1 MTTGR
6 INQVTVVLDMP
17 PGEFSLLPAPQVP
30 QTHLTVTAVLQQ
42 PVKRRLC
49 LPVDITTLREAC
61 QTFAQIAKP
70 TQSPYSAAGCLANL
84 CFHSSA
90 APLLHRAESEELCP
104 GVE

>member
-1 MTTGR
+1 
-6 INQVTVVLDMP
+6 MP

-30 QTHLTVTAVLQQ
+30 QTHLTVSAVLQQ

-61 QTFAQIAKP
+61 QTFAQFAKP
-70 TQSPYSAAGCLANL
+70 TQSPYSATGCLANL
-84 CFHSSA
+84 CFLSSA